1 MQTRRNTPSHQR
13 RRVRFGRVPL
23 LVVSA
28 LIGASVPVYA
38 TFDTSGGSTLTYAYN
53 NTYASR
59 TLPTPA
65 GITCTWTG
73 ATSIE
78 VGWTG
83 VGGTY
88 SWMSG
93 FGLMRST
100 NGGAYS
106 QQGSQITPYTATSAT
121 DAAANSPTSNTYTYK
136 IQSQSGTNWIANSAA
151 SNASTACIGA
161 ISTPIATV
169 PGTLPKLNAPE
180 QEAFD
185 GSGNAYIADTGN
197 HCIRKITASTGFISS
212 FAGTCTTSGS
222 TGDTGLATSAKL
234 NTPEAVAVNT
244 STGNVYI
251 ADTNNATIRMVQASD
266 SKIYRIAGSAGST
279 GVSVAS
285 ANGNAARFD
294 HPAGIVVASN
304 GDLYVADRGNAV
316 IRKLTCSASCT
327 TDTNWTVTEVA
338 GQRATTADNG
348 VGTTGQALTHNLN
361 APEELAINSS
371 DLIYIADKNH
381 HRVRAYRPSDA
392 TLLEVAGTGSS
403 GHSGDS
409 GAAGSA
415 AINTPTGV
423 AVNTSTGDLY
433 IAESTGKYIRKVVG
447 GTSAGTITTVAGTGG
462 SGYTGDG
469 YGVSVSTLSTPHG
482 VAVYN
487 GVVYI
492 ADTGN
497 NMIRKIADEGSQES
511 LIISVAGD
519 VRAAASGFA
528 GDGAS
533 AWAGPGLMNP
543 SGMAV
548 DSSGNVYIADY
559 VDHRIREIVAS
570 TGDVATVAGTGVS
583 GTNND
588 GNDARTARL
597 SGPQGVAVDGSGN
610 LFIADTGNSAIRKV
624 TGVNTSSTTMSTVA
638 GTLGTGCTIQPC
650 GDGGA
655 ATSAKLNNPNDV
667 TVDASNNIFIADT
680 NNNRIRKF
688 TVGGNISD
696 FAGNSSGTSGS
707 TDATGTSASF
717 NLPYGITVD
726 GSANLFVADY
736 SNNKIRKITSGQVVT
751 TVAGSTSGFSD
762 NSTGTSA
769 QFASPRDV
777 WVDGTT
783 LYVADLGNHRLRKV
797 TLSGTNAV
805 TTLAGTGTGST
816 TGDGGPDVSA
826 TLNGPQGVTDIAGDD
841 VFIAAATGGN
851 VRKIIGPV

>member
-1 MQTRRNTPSHQR
+1 
-13 RRVRFGRVPL
+13 
-23 LVVSA
+23 VSA

-38 TFDTSGGSTLTYAYN
+38 TFDTSSGSTLTYAYN

-65 GITCTWTG
+65 GLTCTWTG
-73 ATSIE
+73 ATSIQ
-78 VGWTG
+78 VDWTG
-83 VGGTY
+83 VGATY

-106 QQGSQITPYTATSAT
+106 QQGSQVTPYSATSAT

-151 SNASTACIGA
+151 TNASTACIGA

-185 GSGNAYIADTGN
+185 SSGNAYIADTGN
-197 HCIRKITASTGFISS
+197 HCIRKITASTGFIST
-212 FAGTCTTSGS
+212 FAGVCTSSGS
-222 TGDTGLATSAKL
+222 TDGGAATAGKF
-234 NTPEAVAVNT
+234 NTPEAVAVDT
-244 STGNVYI
+244 SGNVFV
-251 ADTNNATIRMVQASD
+251 ADTNNATIRMIAVSD
-266 SKIYRIAGSAGST
+266 GSIHVIAGIQGST
-279 GVSVAS
+279 GTTDST
-285 ANGNAARFD
+285 GNLSKFD
-294 HPAGIVVASN
+294 HPAGIVVTSGGDVYVSDRSN
-304 GDLYVADRGNAV
+304 DT
-316 IRKLTCSASCT
+316 IRKVHCNSSCPSTSAANWSVTTPLGTPGVT
-327 TDTNWTVTEVA
+327 TD
-338 GQRATTADNG
+338 D
-348 VGTTGQALTHNLN
+348 LTHLNL
-361 APEELAINSS
+361 PEELAIDGSNN
-371 DLIYIADKNH
+371 IYVADKNH
-381 HRVRAYRPSDA
+381 HKVRKITGAPNA
-392 TLLEVAGTGSS
+392 LTMTEFAGTGSS
-403 GHSGDS
+403 GHTDN
-409 GAAGSA
+409 ATATSA
-415 AINTPTGV
+415 QLNTPTGV
-423 AVNTSTGDLY
+423 AVDTTSSPNAVY
-433 IAESTGKYIRKVVG
+433 IAESTGKYIRKVVISG
-447 GTSAGTITTVAGTGG
+447 SNALSTVAGTGG

-469 YGVSVSTLSTPHG
+469 YGVSVSTLATPHG

-487 GVVYI
+487 GVPYI

-497 NMIRKIADEGSQES
+497 NMIRKIAAEGSQES

-588 GNDARTARL
+588 GSDARTAKL
-597 SGPQGVAVDGSGN
+597 NGPQGVAVDGSGN

-624 TGVNTSSTTMSTVA
+624 TGLNTSSTTMTTVA

-667 TVDASNNIFIADT
+667 TVDASNNLFIADT

-696 FAGNSSGTSGS
+696 FAGSTTAASGS
-707 TDATGTSASF
+707 TDATGTAASF

-797 TLSGTNAV
+797 TLSGSNAV